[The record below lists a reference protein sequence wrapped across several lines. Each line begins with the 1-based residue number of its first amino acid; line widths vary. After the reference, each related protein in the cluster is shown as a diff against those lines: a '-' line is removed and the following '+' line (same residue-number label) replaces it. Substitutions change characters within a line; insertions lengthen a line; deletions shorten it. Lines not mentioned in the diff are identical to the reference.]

1 MHRGHD
7 QAREPW
13 CDLSTQDTLHPFQTP
28 NRSPGLY
35 FTITLY
41 FITPL
46 SNAILFFASDDSLRD
61 SGSSRASISSAS
73 SISADDEQELTQGL
87 NNLTLANTGTPALEC
102 KPHGSKKDV
111 EEKSTANEDPSNSP
125 TPSALPK
132 NGPDKTSKA
141 DPDNDRAEIL
151 EGLLGKKSYDSEVAR
166 TAGNETLTC
175 FPIMSGLKPS
185 TKFTPSPQVTIDVSA
200 WQAGVQVKTHGYN
213 HGKQANSFNGPSGNG
228 GAGVPPIYPNH
239 VKPPSEWGNRNRQG
253 DDGPDES
260 SWGRENRAL
269 RAKKRIACPAAKGDP
284 FNNRACLG
292 VSFPN
297 LAKTRQHLSCAAH
310 FAVEKTPLLPDEIR
324 DPNGWDEIMA
334 YIYPEKV
341 TPSSDEDF
349 HPTMDIIEKWG
360 TGPGRPDFRSTII
373 RLLKRAIYEPGYG
386 ANVINELEAID
397 PSSKEEHDTNQ
408 PSSSFYSSP
417 SDISSFQS
425 GVGTANS
432 SLFVPHTGYHLN
444 SPVNSEP
451 SQTFAST
458 SMNTPISGSSG
469 STSAVLPGYNSGAL
483 PGTASFGNHNFSG
496 FSGQS
501 NLMDTNRCSP
511 DVPDLHNQVD
521 NEMRMSP
528 VGGPSPDRQLQMYF
542 RSSSTG
548 SPHLQND
555 FPLGSDVT
563 YVEYYLKS
571 VDPNFS
577 FETYPLN
584 IVNDPT
590 RPIRIGSLD
599 DLRAIYPEF
608 SKFFPRQN
616 MVFQLL

>member
-1 MHRGHD
+1 MSSRDSPSNLPPYAPGPRPG
-7 QAREPW
+7 QRTVVRPLNPRYAA
-13 CDLSTQDTLHPFQTP
+13 SVSDTE
-28 NRSPGLY
+28 S
-35 FTITLY
+35 IT
-41 FITPL
+41 
-46 SNAILFFASDDSLRD
+46 SDDSLRD

-73 SISADDEQELTQGL
+73 SISGDDEQELTQGL
-87 NNLTLANTGTPALEC
+87 NNLTLVNTDTPALQC
-102 KPHGSKKDV
+102 KPHGSKKEA
-111 EEKSTANEDPSNSP
+111 EEKPGANGDASKSPNPSI
-125 TPSALPK
+125 LPK
-132 NGPDKTSKA
+132 NKPDTTSKA
-141 DPDNDRAEIL
+141 DPNNDQASEIL
-151 EGLLGKKSYDSEVAR
+151 GGLLGKRSYDSEVAR
-166 TAGNETLTC
+166 AAGNETLAC

-185 TKFTPSPQVTIDVSA
+185 TKFTAPSQVTIDVSA
-200 WQAGVQVKTHGYN
+200 WQAGVQVKTHGHN
-213 HGKQANSFNGPSGNG
+213 HGKQASSFNGPSGND
-228 GAGVPPIYPNH
+228 GARVPPIYPNH
-239 VKPPSEWGNRNRQG
+239 VKPPGEWGNRNRQG

-269 RAKKRIACPAAKGDP
+269 RTKKRIACPAAKGDP

-373 RLLKRAIYEPGYG
+373 RLLKRAVYEPGYG

-397 PSSKEEHDTNQ
+397 PSTKEDHDTNQ
-408 PSSSFYSSP
+408 PLSSFYSSL

-469 STSAVLPGYNSGAL
+469 SASAVLPSYNSGAL
-483 PGTASFGNHNFSG
+483 PGTTSFGNHNFSV
-496 FSGQS
+496 FAGQS

-528 VGGPSPDRQLQMYF
+528 MGGPSPDKQLQMYF
-542 RSSSTG
+542 RGSSLN
-548 SPHLQND
+548 PPQLQND
-555 FPLGSDVT
+555 LLLGSDVT

-571 VDPNFS
+571 ADPNFS
-577 FETYPLN
+577 FETHPLN
-584 IVNDPT
+584 IVNNPT
-590 RPIRIGSLD
+590 RPIPIGSLD
-599 DLRAIYPEF
+599 HLRAIYHEF
-608 SKFFPRQN
+608 NKLFPRQN
-616 MVFQLL
+616 MVFQLLY